1 MENQTQE
8 ESKKESMGKTYSV
21 HFEIPKVAQ
30 HSFIQCE
37 VQ

>member
-8 ESKKESMGKTYSV
+8 ESKKESMGKTYPI

-30 HSFIQCE
+30 HSLIQCE